1 MTTEE
6 CADANVRVGDPLKFD
21 GRRAGGADEVIPAME
36 DEPVDVVPLL
46 STPSTA
52 KGSLLQNWSP
62 RSIADSSVLFGSDG
76 SSMHPPPVPEVVAS
90 VVVIVPEPVP
100 MVIMRPVVAVASP
113 VAASD
118 VAASDVRPPVAA
130 TPEVEGSTD
139 PVDVSPL
146 VPPGLTSREQPPT
159 AQSKRLHI
167 RLLRDGRPYITVVC
181 TGMDLHIP
189 HRAAA
194 ASRR

>member
-1 MTTEE
+1 
-6 CADANVRVGDPLKFD
+6 
-21 GRRAGGADEVIPAME
+21 
-36 DEPVDVVPLL
+36 
-46 STPSTA
+46 
-52 KGSLLQNWSP
+52 
-62 RSIADSSVLFGSDG
+62 
-76 SSMHPPPVPEVVAS
+76 
-90 VVVIVPEPVP
+90 